1 MWFNS
6 PTLESV
12 LERLESCSLRS
23 GRSCSW
29 PLGGVLLTERYFQC
43 VAAVLLV
50 AREEKQVLFLVR
62 DPNGVTKRLAAA
74 VSSPDAAM
82 TTELAAECLHRV
94 RFRQCRD
101 IYELLCALDHVQ
113 QCWEVLIETLRGGA
127 GEEGCSMAPAGG
139 ARTALRLVFW
149 LSGRVGDHD
158 HRCGAQAHGGT
169 RDQAAAGDD
178 NSTSHRLPLTQP
190 DSPRSAQVAVD
201 FMALETLSARPRT
214 QSGGAGLI
222 QSSKAGHVSVDVR
235 PEADD
240 ETPDGNDAAAEQSQ
254 ADADGLGDG
263 RRPGAQEK
271 GEGGDCHGQD
281 VVCGAVR
288 CVCGSRRTSRDL
300 LEQEGVGC
308 SAPARDAHVRTHD
321 GIERKQLEPGQKQ
334 LMVYFSLIFVS
345 NIITGNWSLGLV
357 SISFNQVMRALVPAV
372 VVVLSMLI
380 LGKSYSLK
388 RKLSLVPVAFGVYL
402 ACTGDNSCTVLGFII
417 TVVAIIFAGL
427 KAVLSNK
434 FLSGDLKLHPV
445 DLILHQAPL
454 SAFWCLITMFLTGEV
469 DTIINNW
476 EVVPSASFWF
486 ILTGVISFMLNVTSF
501 MANKVTSP
509 VTLCVCGNMK
519 QVVVIVMSILINH
532 DVITVQ
538 KAIGIVVVSIGGA
551 TYAYIS
557 TKETMGQ
564 STLPAPAKTT
574 KVQTQK
580 A

>member
-1 MWFNS
+1 
-6 PTLESV
+6 
-12 LERLESCSLRS
+12 
-23 GRSCSW
+23 
-29 PLGGVLLTERYFQC
+29 
-43 VAAVLLV
+43 
-50 AREEKQVLFLVR
+50 
-62 DPNGVTKRLAAA
+62 
-74 VSSPDAAM
+74 
-82 TTELAAECLHRV
+82 
-94 RFRQCRD
+94 
-101 IYELLCALDHVQ
+101 
-113 QCWEVLIETLRGGA
+113 
-127 GEEGCSMAPAGG
+127 
-139 ARTALRLVFW
+139 
-149 LSGRVGDHD
+149 
-158 HRCGAQAHGGT
+158 
-169 RDQAAAGDD
+169 
-178 NSTSHRLPLTQP
+178 
-190 DSPRSAQVAVD
+190 
-201 FMALETLSARPRT
+201 MALETLSARPRT

-222 QSSKAGHVSVDVR
+222 QNSKGGHVSVEVR
-235 PEADD
+235 PEVDEDSTTETTELLEEEDNNKSKKKQVQMDVETADD
-240 ETPDGNDAAAEQSQ
+240 QELKKKNKAAATAKTSYVAPSVVVFWLSMWFTQNIGVTFWNKK
-254 ADADGLGDG
+254 ALGAL
-263 RRPGAQEK
+263 RLPVTLTFVHMVCNTLGAF
-271 GEGGDCHGQD
+271 
-281 VVCGAVR
+281 
-288 CVCGSRRTSRDL
+288 L
-300 LEQEGVGC
+300 YI
-308 SAPARDAHVRTHD
+308 HVYH
-321 GIERKQLEPGQKQ
+321 GIERKPLKAGQKQ

-402 ACTGDNSCTVLGFII
+402 ACTGDNSCTVLGFVI

-469 DTIINNW
+469 NTIMNNW

-486 ILTGVISFMLNVTSF
+486 ILTGIISFMLNVTSF

-564 STLPAPAKTT
+564 STAPTPVKKAKT
-574 KVQTQK
+574 QTQS

>member
-1 MWFNS
+1 
-6 PTLESV
+6 
-12 LERLESCSLRS
+12 
-23 GRSCSW
+23 
-29 PLGGVLLTERYFQC
+29 
-43 VAAVLLV
+43 
-50 AREEKQVLFLVR
+50 
-62 DPNGVTKRLAAA
+62 
-74 VSSPDAAM
+74 
-82 TTELAAECLHRV
+82 
-94 RFRQCRD
+94 
-101 IYELLCALDHVQ
+101 
-113 QCWEVLIETLRGGA
+113 
-127 GEEGCSMAPAGG
+127 
-139 ARTALRLVFW
+139 
-149 LSGRVGDHD
+149 
-158 HRCGAQAHGGT
+158 
-169 RDQAAAGDD
+169 
-178 NSTSHRLPLTQP
+178 
-190 DSPRSAQVAVD
+190 
-201 FMALETLSARPRT
+201 MALETLSARPRT

-240 ETPDGNDAAAEQSQ
+240 EDTMTETTQLLVEDSDNNKKSKAKQTQMDLETADDQELKKKEKAATVTAKTSYVAPSVVVFWLSMWFTQNIGVTFWNKK
-254 ADADGLGDG
+254 ALGAL
-263 RRPGAQEK
+263 RLPVTLTFVHMTCNTLGAF
-271 GEGGDCHGQD
+271 
-281 VVCGAVR
+281 
-288 CVCGSRRTSRDL
+288 L
-300 LEQEGVGC
+300 YI
-308 SAPARDAHVRTHD
+308 HVYK

-388 RKLSLVPVAFGVYL
+388 RKLSLLPVAFGVYL

>member
-1 MWFNS
+1 MAN
-6 PTLESV
+6 
-12 LERLESCSLRS
+12 
-23 GRSCSW
+23 
-29 PLGGVLLTERYFQC
+29 
-43 VAAVLLV
+43 
-50 AREEKQVLFLVR
+50 ARR
-62 DPNGVTKRLAAA
+62 CGAAA
-74 VSSPDAAM
+74 
-82 TTELAAECLHRV
+82 H
-94 RFRQCRD
+94 
-101 IYELLCALDHVQ
+101 
-113 QCWEVLIETLRGGA
+113 
-127 GEEGCSMAPAGG
+127 GG
-139 ARTALRLVFW
+139 ARGQEAAGHDQYPRERDAARGE
-149 LSGRVGDHD
+149 LSKPG
-158 HRCGAQAHGGT
+158 
-169 RDQAAAGDD
+169 AAA
-178 NSTSHRLPLTQP
+178 P
-190 DSPRSAQVAVD
+190 V
-201 FMALETLSARPRT
+201 
-214 QSGGAGLI
+214 SGGAGLL
-222 QSSKAGHVSVDVR
+222 QAKGGHVAVDVR
-235 PEADD
+235 PEDDEDASTETSQLLDEPVDNNKSAKAKLDLETADD
-240 ETPDGNDAAAEQSQ
+240 QELKKKEKAATTAKTSYVAPSVVVFWLSMWFTQNIGVTFWNKK
-254 ADADGLGDG
+254 ALGAL
-263 RRPGAQEK
+263 RLPVTLTFVHMTCNTLGAF
-271 GEGGDCHGQD
+271 
-281 VVCGAVR
+281 
-288 CVCGSRRTSRDL
+288 L
-300 LEQEGVGC
+300 YI
-308 SAPARDAHVRTHD
+308 HVYR
-321 GIERKQLEPGQKQ
+321 GIERKPLKPGQKQ

-388 RKLSLVPVAFGVYL
+388 RKLSLIPVAFGVYL

-454 SAFWCLITMFLTGEV
+454 SACWCLVTMFLTGEV
-469 DTIINNW
+469 ETIMNNW

-486 ILTGVISFMLNVTSF
+486 ILTGIISFMLNITSF

-538 KAIGIVVVSIGGA
+538 KAIGIVVVSIGGV

-564 STLPAPAKTT
+564 STLPAPTKT
-574 KVQTQK
+574 KGQTQS